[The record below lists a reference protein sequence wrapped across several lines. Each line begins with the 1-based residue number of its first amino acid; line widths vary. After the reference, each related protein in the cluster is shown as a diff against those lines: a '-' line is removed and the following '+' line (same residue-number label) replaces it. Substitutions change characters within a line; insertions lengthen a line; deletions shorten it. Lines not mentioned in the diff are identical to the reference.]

1 MPFLHF
7 FYKVLI
13 STVITVIASLAK
25 RRVLTHIGVR

>member
-13 STVITVIASLAK
+13 STVIAVIASLAK
-25 RRVLTHIGVR
+25 RRVLTRIGVR